1 MWIRML
7 LAMIYSDDDQN
18 CIKVYVKVLVLCEFV

>member
-18 CIKVYVKVLVLCEFV
+18 YIKVYVKVLVLCEFV